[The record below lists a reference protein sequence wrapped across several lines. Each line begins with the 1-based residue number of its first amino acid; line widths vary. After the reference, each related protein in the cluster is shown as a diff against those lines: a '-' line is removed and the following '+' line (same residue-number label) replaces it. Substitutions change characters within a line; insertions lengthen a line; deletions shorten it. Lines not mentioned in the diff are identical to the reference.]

1 MRLPPRAPRLVS
13 PAWHPHCRRPGAP
26 WLSVGLAPFA
36 GAATI
41 CPDTGYAALSP
52 MTRGQKISLA
62 LGAYAGFKLLF
73 PAGPLMVAT
82 SLGVAGSQ
90 LYCVLVFL
98 PVWAAG
104 LAYGRVIEPA
114 PMRSGVRCL
123 NAEKCCSGLV
133 SPAETG
139 QPYLGRLP
147 IIGEATLQ
155 HAPQHRIA
163 VDEMVFAG
171 GRGVHS
177 G

>member
-1 MRLPPRAPRLVS
+1 M
-13 PAWHPHCRRPGAP
+13 
-26 WLSVGLAPFA
+26 GLAPFA

-52 MTRGQKISLA
+52 MTRRQKISLA

-73 PAGPLMVAT
+73 PAGPLIVAT
-82 SLGVAGSQ
+82 SLGVADSQ
-90 LYCVLVFL
+90 LLLYCVLVFL

-139 QPYLGRLP
+139 HGRLP
-147 IIGEATLQ
+147 LISEATLQ

-171 GRGVHS
+171 GRGMHS